1 MYFAEIADDKLWFK
15 TSHLMLYWYDGKEH
29 HRTCYRSFKDLI
41 NYYNIEKKQKV
52 VIYLNEEFTT
62 LKEKY
67 TKMYKDKDDSPL
79 KICYADSRKK
89 VAISFRH
96 HNVTFRRAKYYF
108 GTDEFKAEVV
118 AELAY
123 ERNLREK
130 AKICHTKSSFT
141 SELST
146 KLGSDTIKSDY
157 PERSFGHIINKL
169 ANQSCRS
176 PILYASG
183 DEHFSP
189 AYAYDIT
196 SAYPAWMLNALPLN
210 YSRVT
215 GNKSRLTMNDLLT
228 GKYFGK
234 ITIKKLTIKSMKFIP
249 LYNNSQMVHDA
260 KTDDSI
266 YVHTRQGENKLG
278 GVMYAENFSYYAY
291 LWLELPILL
300 DAYECEGISIS
311 DLYEVTFEDNHPAL
325 SQMRETIKTAFDKKQ
340 GKKGTAEYASFKVIL
355 NRCYGYFLTAYETG
369 DDLVVPRDRKLPY
382 DIGVYTVSSQRYY
395 LWSLINKIGKDNII
409 AANTDSIVSKIP
421 LDIAG
426 TCIVDNNTYKDI
438 GVWKYEGKYDRIYY
452 FTTTSCKYEI
462 DGKLGLKHSGISEY
476 DYQQILRQYTYDT
489 LNKHSTIT
497 KTIDKIIVETP
508 YNVEWKLWRIK
519 SSLYQIE
526 TAEKHFETIRE

>member
-15 TSHLMLYWYDGKEH
+15 TSHLMLYWFDGKEH
-29 HRTCYRSFKDLI
+29 HRTCYRNFTDMI
-41 NYYNIEKKQKV
+41 NYYNVVNKQRV

-62 LKEKY
+62 LRKKY
-67 TKMYKDKDDSPL
+67 TNAYKDDVHFKV
-79 KICYADSRKK
+79 CYADSRKK
-89 VAISFRH
+89 VPISFRY
-96 HNVTFRRAKYYF
+96 HNVTFRSAFYYF
-108 GTDEFKAEVV
+108 GSEGFKNEVA

-141 SELST
+141 GELGK
-146 KLGSDTIKSDY
+146 KLGIDTIKSDY
-157 PERSFGHIINKL
+157 PERSYGHIINRL
-169 ANQSCRS
+169 ANQSCRG

-183 DEHFSP
+183 GEDFISAH
-189 AYAYDIT
+189 AYDIT

-215 GNKSRLTMNDLLT
+215 CNKSRLNMHDLLT

-234 ITIKKLTIKSMKFIP
+234 ITIKKLTIKSMKFMP
-249 LYNNSQMVHDA
+249 LYNNAQMVHDA
-260 KTDDSI
+260 KTDNSI
-266 YVHTRQGENKLG
+266 KVIARQGDNKPG
-278 GVMYAENFSYYAY
+278 AVMYAENFSYYAY

-311 DLYEVTFEDNHPAL
+311 DVYEVTFEDNHPAL

-355 NRCYGYFLTAYETG
+355 NRCYGYFITAYDTD
-369 DDLVVPRDRKLPY
+369 DDLVLPRDRKIPY
-382 DIGVYTVSSQRYY
+382 DLGAYTVSAQRHY
-395 LWSLINKIGKDNII
+395 LWSLINKVGKDNII

-426 TCIVDNNTYKDI
+426 TRIVDNAYKDI
-438 GVWKYEGKYDRIYY
+438 GVWKYEGKYDRVYY
-452 FTTTSCKYEI
+452 LTTTSCKYEI

-489 LNKHSTIT
+489 LTKTSTIT
-497 KTIDKIIVETP
+497 KTVNKLIKETP
-508 YNVEWKLWRIK
+508 YNVEWKLWRKK

-526 TAEKHFETIRE
+526 TAEQHFNTVRK